1 MIESTAS
8 ERTCIVQV
16 ELGYGEFCNLRQHG
30 RNETALKRRVH
41 DFIYLLYQT
50 GSRHFIVFIIDPV
63 DFWLAE
69 LLYFMEK
76 NDEKASLSYLL
87 YLVPEE
93 AKLIREWTMEEYY
106 WDEVVRHT
114 EKIYWC

>member
-16 ELGYGEFCNLRQHG
+16 ELGYGEFCNLRQHR

-50 GSRHFIVFIIDPV
+50 GFRHFIVFIIDPWI
-63 DFWLAE
+63 FGSRNFCISWR
-69 LLYFMEK
+69 K
-76 NDEKASLSYLL
+76 
-87 YLVPEE
+87 
-93 AKLIREWTMEEYY
+93 TMK
-106 WDEVVRHT
+106 RHLCPICYILCR
-114 EKIYWC
+114 KKRN